1 MLTTLN
7 DQGVRLGRQ
16 SSGWGFPP
24 LRPSRALAPTGAG
37 LIKGS
42 GLYNALGRAFR
53 IPPLGAAY
61 ALPHSDKPCSYQD
74 DQAGA
79 LRGSGLY
86 NASLVG
92 RVVLGYWVVLHQ
104 RGLHLAPLCVARDLG
119 WCEHVY
125 PRWGGHTSS
134 PGQHPGTTPGLGSSA
149 SIMGSELSSLLGSG
163 PSLCPVPMP

>member
-7 DQGVRLGRQ
+7 HQGVRLGRQ

-24 LRPSRALAPTGAG
+24 PPPQSGFGTHRCGFFS
-37 LIKGS
+37 GS

-53 IPPLGAAY
+53 ISPLGAAY

-86 NASLVG
+86 NACIVG

-104 RGLHLAPLCVARDLG
+104 RGLHLAPLCVAQERRR
-119 WCEHVY
+119 CEHDY
-125 PRWGGHTSS
+125 PRWDAHTIPSAA
-134 PGQHPGTTPGLGSSA
+134 TTSVFVAPA
-149 SIMGSELSSLLGSG
+149 SIIGSELSVYLAPALRSA
-163 PSLCPVPMP
+163 PPLCR

>member
-42 GLYNALGRAFR
+42 GLYNALPCPRFSDS
-53 IPPLGAAY
+53 PLGAAY

-86 NASLVG
+86 NACIVG

-119 WCEHVY
+119 WCEHDY
-125 PRWGGHTSS
+125 PRWGGHTLCR
-134 PGQHPGTTPGLGSSA
+134 GQLKGPPVLVAPA
-149 SIMGSELSSLLGSG
+149 SLIGSELLRYWAPAFSWATPGEE
-163 PSLCPVPMP
+163 